1 MKVAIHGVV
10 AFTTIVVCSNGCVPR
25 SSTPSLG
32 FWYQTGSL
40 TLPSAIT
47 TRLGGPLQT
56 DESELIEQI
65 SRSEIENAFSDLGIH
80 LTTNRDAFWRV
91 EVVQSLPAGAVPQLP
106 SAGRSLLLGPLGG
119 RGAVGVDMVASKAIY
134 YAPVDA
140 PREHLIAGIGRGIG
154 RVAVHEFFH
163 QILALRPR
171 TTTRTST
178 ATNTEAPTGRL
189 STMAYCTGRR
199 GCRFCA
205 GDSARKVRRFPRL
218 RRSRCCGRNE

>member
-1 MKVAIHGVV
+1 MKVAIPCVV
-10 AFTTIVVCSNGCVPR
+10 AFTTIVVCSSGCVPR
-25 SSTPSLG
+25 SSAPSIG

-91 EVVQSLPAGAVPQLP
+91 EVVQSLPAGAVRQLP

-163 QILALRPR
+163 QILGAEAAHNDKDGHSYEYGSPDRQAEYYGVLHWSTGMSLLR
-171 TTTRTST
+171 
-178 ATNTEAPTGRL
+178 
-189 STMAYCTGRR
+189 
-199 GCRFCA
+199 
-205 GDSARKVRRFPRL
+205 RRFGTEGPTF
-218 RRSRCCGRNE
+218 SASSTK